1 MVSRLVALSNLAVT
15 VRAALIVT
23 VQVVAVPLHDPDQ
36 PMNSEL
42 AFAAAVTVTVSPLA
56 ISALQAEV
64 QLRPGQLTVPPPGP
78 EKARLSGY
86 VEGSSVTATCRSVVI
101 VKVQGPVPVQGL
113 AHPLKSELPSAA
125 AVRVTEVP

>member
-1 MVSRLVALSNLAVT
+1 MSRLVEVSNLAVT
-15 VRAALIVT
+15 VRATLIVT
-23 VQVVAVPLHDPDQ
+23 VHAVEVPLHDPDQ

-42 AFAAAVTVTVSPLA
+42 AFEAAVKVTVSPLA
-56 ISALQAEV
+56 PSPLQAEV

-78 EKARLSGY
+78 AKTTLRGY
-86 VEGSSVTATCRSVVI
+86 VEGSSVTATWRSVVI
-101 VKVQGPVPVQGL
+101 VKVQGPVPVHGL